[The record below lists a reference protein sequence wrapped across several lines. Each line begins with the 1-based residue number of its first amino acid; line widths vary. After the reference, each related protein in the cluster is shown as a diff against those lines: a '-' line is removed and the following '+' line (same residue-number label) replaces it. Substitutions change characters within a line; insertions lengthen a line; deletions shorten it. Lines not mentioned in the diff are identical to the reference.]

1 MCFTP
6 GVHPG
11 STCRACSSRGIC
23 RLGPELSHETQ
34 QRGIMGFLSVGTSL
48 WAKKEENNNKWLE
61 EAWGLMLNNEDDRK
75 FD

>member
-1 MCFTP
+1 
-6 GVHPG
+6 
-11 STCRACSSRGIC
+11 
-23 RLGPELSHETQ
+23 
-34 QRGIMGFLSVGTSL
+34 MGFLSVGTSL